1 MSCRECDWRK
11 YGYNW
16 KKERLTAIHRSAVM
30 DMSTNLT
37 QSLENAFKKVL
48 QDYMDIWHKNV
59 TTKDNEIQA
68 TLEAENFDYVILYL
82 MVMIGIFSFIIVAI
96 LVSTTRS
103 KRHKYL
109 DDQDPYS
116 RYIANDFPERKGT
129 VLENPSA
136 RSYPSSISS

>member
-1 MSCRECDWRK
+1 MVMAGREKDTPAIRRSLVMS
-11 YGYNW
+11 
-16 KKERLTAIHRSAVM
+16 A
-30 DMSTNLT
+30 NLT

-48 QDYMDIWHKNV
+48 QDYMNIWNKNK
-59 TTKDNEIQA
+59 TMEDDKLQA
-68 TLEAENFDYVILYL
+68 KLKAEDFDYVILYL

-116 RYIANDFPERKGT
+116 TYIANDFHETKAT
-129 VLENPSA
+129 VLENPGA
-136 RSYPSSISS
+136 KSYPAPVSSQGQ